1 MGCSFA
7 DRFLALWVF
16 EQLSFDLAGLWS
28 TTALLVASHECFF
41 KKNCEEFSS
50 APRKHFDPA
59 ALATRFGDTAHIFLE
74 QQHVALFSVQS
85 RVSRVVDL

>member
-1 MGCSFA
+1 MGMVRRAAFGPSCRDGRSQRQDSFWVGLNRMGCSFA

-41 KKNCEEFSS
+41 KKKLRGVLICSTKAF
-50 APRKHFDPA
+50 
-59 ALATRFGDTAHIFLE
+59 
-74 QQHVALFSVQS
+74 
-85 RVSRVVDL
+85 